1 MNEGENNVVR
11 RLCTKLGFPSLA
23 EVLAK
28 AAWRDVQ
35 PILVQVMRDRLEN
48 KSAHELLAEYESKS
62 GFYGISDIDQRNLHE
77 FVGRFY
83 SVLPTT
89 YQVPELA
96 PITPI
101 GLNALLSQVSQDVSL
116 SSIRASEV
124 VSDPTT
130 PLALHCAY
138 ERKRMMSDK
147 DKLHDSVRLAT
158 MHRVLRLQPFDRSKG
173 YMQHFRLL
181 GLCSGGRDTGHATFF
196 VEHIIE
202 HISVWLN
209 FVNRLSEYGYVFR
222 NVTVKLSDIRV
233 AETLIKYLSLN
244 REVLNRR
251 SLDEEYDFF
260 ESNNIF
266 FPKEVLTIDEIPED
280 SIEVHG
286 LAKLKDSLKSSEER
300 ILKPL
305 RNKYPNIRFV
315 FDFARKAGLGYY
327 EHLCYHIFA
336 ETKGDRCV
344 QLADGGSVDWLSK
357 LLSSKKER
365 MVTSGFG
372 CELIQSLFK
381 STT

>member
-1 MNEGENNVVR
+1 MSTSF
-11 RLCTKLGFPSLA
+11 LLSTKANLS
-23 EVLAK
+23 
-28 AAWRDVQ
+28 
-35 PILVQVMRDRLEN
+35 
-48 KSAHELLAEYESKS
+48 
-62 GFYGISDIDQRNLHE
+62 YGISGTDQRSLHE
-77 FVGRFY
+77 FIGYFY

-101 GLNALLSQVSQDVSL
+101 GLNALLSRVSQDVSL

-138 ERKRMMSDK
+138 ERKKMMSDK
-147 DKLHDSVRLAT
+147 SRLCDPVRLAT
-158 MHRVLRLQPFDRSKG
+158 MHRVLRLQPFDHSKG

-181 GLCSGGRDTGHATFF
+181 GLCSGGRDTEHTTFF
-196 VEHIIE
+196 VEHIVE
-202 HISVWLN
+202 HISVWLD
-209 FVNRLSEYGYVFR
+209 FVNRLSEHGCTFR
-222 NVTVKLSDIRV
+222 NIAVKLSDIRV
-233 AETLIKYLSLN
+233 AETLIEHLGLN
-244 REVLNRR
+244 REVLNRH

-260 ESNNIF
+260 ESNNISL
-266 FPKEVLTIDEIPED
+266 PKEVLTIDEISEE
-280 SIEVHG
+280 SIKIHG
-286 LAKLKDSLKSSEER
+286 LEKLKNSLGSSEDR

-305 RNKYPNIRFV
+305 RDQYPSIRFS

-336 ETKGDRCV
+336 ETKDGRCV
-344 QLADGGSVDWLSK
+344 QLADGGSVDWVSK

-372 CELIQSLFK
+372 CELIQKLFK
-381 STT
+381 STP

>member
-1 MNEGENNVVR
+1 MNESENNVVR
-11 RLCTKLGFPSLA
+11 KLCIKLGFPSLA
-23 EVLAK
+23 EVLAEV
-28 AAWRDVQ
+28 AWRDVQ
-35 PILVQVMRDRLEN
+35 PILVQVMRDRLKN
-48 KSAHELLAEYESKS
+48 KSAHELLAEYKNKS
-62 GFYGISDIDQRNLHE
+62 EFYGISDIDQRNLHE
-77 FVGRFY
+77 FVGWFY
-83 SVLPTT
+83 SVLPTN

-138 ERKRMMSDK
+138 ERKKVMSDK
-147 DKLHDSVRLAT
+147 DKLYDSVCLAT
-158 MHRVLRLQPFDRSKG
+158 MHRVLRLQPFERSKG

-196 VEHIIE
+196 IKHIIG
-202 HISVWLN
+202 HISVWLD
-209 FVNRLSEYGYVFR
+209 FVNRLSENGYGFS
-222 NVTVKLSDIRV
+222 NVIVKLSDIRV
-233 AETLIKYLSLN
+233 AEVLITHLGLN
-244 REVLNRR
+244 REVLNRH

-260 ESNNIF
+260 ESNNIS
-266 FPKEVLTIDEIPED
+266 FPKEALTIDEIPEE
-280 SIEVHG
+280 SIEIHG
-286 LAKLKDSLKSSEER
+286 LAKLKDSFRASEEC
-300 ILKPL
+300 IIKPL
-305 RNKYPNIRFV
+305 RDQYPGVRFS

-336 ETKGDRCV
+336 ETNDGRCV

-372 CELIQSLFK
+372 CELIQNLFK
-381 STT
+381 PAP

>member
-1 MNEGENNVVR
+1 MKESENNVVR
-11 RLCTKLGFPSLA
+11 KLCTKLGFPSLA

-28 AAWRDVQ
+28 VAWRDIQ
-35 PILVQVMRDRLEN
+35 PILVKVMRDRIEN
-48 KSAHELLAEYESKS
+48 KSINKLLAEYKNKS
-62 GFYGISDIDQRNLHE
+62 GFYGISDTDQRSLHE
-77 FVGRFY
+77 FIGCFY

-96 PITPI
+96 PVTPI
-101 GLNALLSQVSQDVSL
+101 GLNALLSRVSQDVSL

-138 ERKRMMSDK
+138 EREKMMSDK
-147 DKLHDSVRLAT
+147 SRLRDPVRLAT
-158 MHRVLRLQPFDRSKG
+158 MHRVLRLQPFDHSKG

-202 HISVWLN
+202 HISVWLDY
-209 FVNRLSEYGYVFR
+209 VNRLSEHGCTFR
-222 NVTVKLSDIRV
+222 NVAVKLSDIRV
-233 AETLIKYLSLN
+233 TETLIEHLGLN
-244 REVLNRR
+244 REVLNRH

-260 ESNNIF
+260 ESNNISL
-266 FPKEVLTIDEIPED
+266 PKEVLTIDEISEE
-280 SIEVHG
+280 SIKFHG
-286 LAKLKDSLKSSEER
+286 LEKLKDSLRSSEER

-305 RNKYPNIRFV
+305 CDQYPNIHFS

-336 ETKGDRCV
+336 ETKDGRCV

-372 CELIQSLFK
+372 CELIQKLFK
-381 STT
+381 PTP

>member
-1 MNEGENNVVR
+1 MKESENNVVR
-11 RLCTKLGFPSLA
+11 KLCTKLGFPSLA

-28 AAWRDVQ
+28 VAWRDIQ
-35 PILVQVMRDRLEN
+35 PILVKVMRDRIEN
-48 KSAHELLAEYESKS
+48 KSIHKLLAEYKNKS
-62 GFYGISDIDQRNLHE
+62 GFYGISDTDQRSLHE
-77 FVGRFY
+77 FIGCFY

-96 PITPI
+96 PVTPI
-101 GLNALLSQVSQDVSL
+101 GLNALLSRVSQDVSL

-130 PLALHCAY
+130 SLALHCAY
-138 ERKRMMSDK
+138 EREKMMSDK
-147 DKLHDSVRLAT
+147 SRLRDPVRLAT
-158 MHRVLRLQPFDRSKG
+158 MHRVLRLQPFDHSKG

-202 HISVWLN
+202 HISVWLDY
-209 FVNRLSEYGYVFR
+209 VNRLSEHGCTFC
-222 NVTVKLSDIRV
+222 NVAVKLSDIRV
-233 AETLIKYLSLN
+233 TETLIEHLGLN
-244 REVLNRR
+244 REVLNRH

-260 ESNNIF
+260 ESNNISL
-266 FPKEVLTIDEIPED
+266 PKEVLTIDEISEE
-280 SIEVHG
+280 SIKFHG
-286 LAKLKDSLKSSEER
+286 LEKLKDSLRSSEER

-305 RNKYPNIRFV
+305 CDQYPNIHFS

-336 ETKGDRCV
+336 ETKDGRCV

-372 CELIQSLFK
+372 CELIQKLFK
-381 STT
+381 PTP

>member
-1 MNEGENNVVR
+1 MNESENNVVR
-11 RLCTKLGFPSLA
+11 KLCTKLGFPSLA

-28 AAWRDVQ
+28 VAWRDVQ

-48 KSAHELLAEYESKS
+48 KSAHKLLAEYESKF
-62 GFYGISDIDQRNLHE
+62 GFYGISDLDQRNLHE
-77 FVGRFY
+77 FVGWFY
-83 SVLPTT
+83 SVLPAN

-101 GLNALLSQVSQDVSL
+101 GLNALLSRVSQDVSL

-138 ERKRMMSDK
+138 ERKKMMSDK
-147 DKLHDSVRLAT
+147 DRLYDPVCLAT
-158 MHRVLRLQPFDRSKG
+158 MHRVLRLQLFDRSKG

-181 GLCSGGRDTGHATFF
+181 GLCSGGRDAGHATFF
-196 VEHIIE
+196 VEHIVE
-202 HISVWLN
+202 HISVWLD
-209 FVNRLSEYGYVFR
+209 FVNRLNGHGYVFR
-222 NVTVKLSDIRV
+222 NITVKLSDVRV
-233 AETLIKYLSLN
+233 AETLIVHLGLN
-244 REVLNRR
+244 REVLNRH
-251 SLDEEYDFF
+251 SLDDGYDFF
-260 ESNNIF
+260 ESNNIS
-266 FPKEVLTIDEIPED
+266 FPKEALVIDEIPEE
-280 SIEVHG
+280 SIEIHG
-286 LAKLKDSLKSSEER
+286 LTKLKDSLKSAEDR

-305 RNKYPNIRFV
+305 CDQYPNIRFS

-336 ETKGDRCV
+336 ETEDGRCV

-365 MVTSGFG
+365 MVASGFG
-372 CELIQSLFK
+372 CELIQNLFK
-381 STT
+381 STS

>member
-1 MNEGENNVVR
+1 MKDGKNNVVHK
-11 RLCTKLGFPSLA
+11 LCTKLGFPSLA
-23 EVLAK
+23 EVLTK
-28 AAWRDVQ
+28 VAWRDVQ

-48 KSAHELLAEYESKS
+48 KSTHELLAEYENKS

-77 FVGRFY
+77 FVGWFY
-83 SVLPTT
+83 SILPTT
-89 YQVPELA
+89 YQAPELA

-101 GLNALLSQVSQDVSL
+101 GLNALLSQVSQDISL

-138 ERKRMMSDK
+138 ERKEMMSNK
-147 DKLHDSVRLAT
+147 GKLHNPVRLAT
-158 MHRVLRLQPFDRSKG
+158 MHRVLRLQPFDHSKG

-181 GLCSGGRDTGHATFF
+181 GLCSGGRDAGHANFF
-196 VEHIIE
+196 VKHIIE
-202 HISVWLN
+202 HISVWLD
-209 FVNRLSEYGYVFR
+209 FVNRLSEHGYVFN

-233 AETLIKYLSLN
+233 AEMLIAHLSLN
-244 REVLNRR
+244 REVLNRH

-260 ESNNIF
+260 ESNNIS
-266 FPKEVLTIDEIPED
+266 FPKEALTIDEIPQE
-280 SIEVHG
+280 SIETHG
-286 LAKLKDSLKSSEER
+286 LVKLKDSLKASEER
-300 ILKPL
+300 IIKPL
-305 RNKYPNIRFV
+305 RDQYPNVRFS

-336 ETKGDRCV
+336 ETKDGRCV

-372 CELIQSLFK
+372 CELIQNLFR
-381 STT
+381 STP

>member
-1 MNEGENNVVR
+1 MNESENNVVHK
-11 RLCTKLGFPSLA
+11 LCTKLGFPSLA
-23 EVLAK
+23 DVLAK
-28 AAWRDVQ
+28 VAWRDVQ

-48 KSAHELLAEYESKS
+48 KSVHELLAEYENKF
-62 GFYGISDIDQRNLHE
+62 GFYGVSDIDQRNLHE

-83 SVLPTT
+83 SVLPDT

-138 ERKRMMSDK
+138 ERKKMMSDK
-147 DKLHDSVRLAT
+147 DRLHDSVCLAT
-158 MHRVLRLQPFDRSKG
+158 MHRVLRLQSFDSSKG

-181 GLCSGGRDTGHATFF
+181 GLCSGGRDTVHATFF
-196 VEHIIE
+196 VKHIIE
-202 HISVWLN
+202 HISVWLD
-209 FVNRLSEYGYVFR
+209 FVNHLNEHGYVFH

-233 AETLIKYLSLN
+233 AEMLIAHLSLN
-244 REVLNRR
+244 REVLNRH

-260 ESNNIF
+260 ESNNIS
-266 FPKEVLTIDEIPED
+266 FPKEALSIDEIPEE
-280 SIEVHG
+280 SIGVHG
-286 LAKLKDSLKSSEER
+286 LTKLKDSLRTSEER
-300 ILKPL
+300 IIKPL
-305 RNKYPNIRFV
+305 RDRYPNVRFS

-336 ETKGDRCV
+336 ENKDGRDV

-372 CELIQSLFK
+372 CELIQNLFK
-381 STT
+381 SSP